1 MLTMDEQERVDE
13 RPWDMFYH
21 GPTVGT
27 KCSYQNL
34 ELGHI
39 RVGIA
44 KVGFR
49 TSHIGFENDL
59 C

>member
-1 MLTMDEQERVDE
+1 M
-13 RPWDMFYH
+13 
-21 GPTVGT
+21 GA

-39 RVGIA
+39 KVDVA
-44 KVGFR
+44 KVDFR
-49 TSHIGFENDL
+49 TSHISFEDDI